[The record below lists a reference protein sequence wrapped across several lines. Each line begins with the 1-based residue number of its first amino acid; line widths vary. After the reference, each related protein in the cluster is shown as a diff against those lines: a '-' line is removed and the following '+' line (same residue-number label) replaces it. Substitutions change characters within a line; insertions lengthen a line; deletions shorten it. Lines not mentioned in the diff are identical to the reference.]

1 MNAVSSL
8 QALTKETEEISSK
21 EYSMI
26 FDSGKKL
33 KKRSFDEDNEEIAG
47 KSEKRKILHELVLR
61 SEYVLDSVKCSCM
74 YDTEGFIDEVR
85 TWNTINYVT
94 FFRSILSFQRL
105 RCFLSFAPGL

>member
-8 QALTKETEEISSK
+8 QALTQETEEFSSK

-26 FDSGKKL
+26 FDSGKKI
-33 KKRSFDEDNEEIAG
+33 KKRSFDDDDEEIAG

-85 TWNTINYVT
+85 TWNTIYYIS
-94 FFRSILSFQRL
+94 FFGSI
-105 RCFLSFAPGL
+105 